1 MEHKEK
7 LTVEEC
13 RSNAFDF
20 LGKSNLNLFLVDDYI
35 EIDRENS
42 VDFEQYEL
50 CRSIVFEALIKN
62 DLFYLD
68 ANQPDNWFRYFEDEI
83 YKMLTKNTDYKKD
96 TVYFNMFLGGIVTQI
111 SNYILE
117 KFSVDYMVAVGLAS
131 LLVYT
136 IIKVGI
142 NAWCEKYRNDRGI
155 DGNE

>member
-1 MEHKEK
+1 MEHREK

-13 RSNAFDF
+13 RSTAFDF
-20 LGKSNLNLFLVDDYI
+20 LKKSNLNLFLVDDYI
-35 EIDRENS
+35 EIDQENS

-50 CRSIVFEALIKN
+50 CRSIVFESLIKN

-68 ANQPDNWFRYFEDEI
+68 ANQSDKWFKYFEDEI
-83 YKMLTKNTDYKKD
+83 YKLFIKSDDYKKD
-96 TVYFNMFLGGIVTQI
+96 TVYFDMVLGGIVTQI
-111 SNYILE
+111 SNLILE

-155 DGNE
+155 NDNE